1 MDLQSSEIDKEED
14 WDIVVGGVGSTSL
27 INFRAL
33 WNYRDL
39 LLMFVKRDIVTVYK
53 QTVLGP
59 IWFVL
64 QPLFTTLIFVILFGR
79 VAGLSPDGVPQFAFY
94 LLGISLWSYFSDVLT
109 ITSKTFTD
117 NANIFGKVYFPRLIL
132 PLSKVI
138 SGFVKFLMQFCFFLV
153 FWLYY
158 LLVTK
163 EITIDWHIL
172 FAPLVMVVIVL
183 FALGSGIL
191 ITSLTTKYRDLSFLI
206 TFGIQLMMYATP
218 VAYAMSNAK
227 MKKYLVYIWLNP
239 LTSLFEAFRFGIL
252 GKGTVDLGWL
262 AYSVVF
268 TIVLLMIGISIF
280 NRVEKKFIDTV

>member
-227 MKKYLVYIWLNP
+227 MKQYLVYIWLNP

>member
-280 NRVEKKFIDTV
+280 NRVEK